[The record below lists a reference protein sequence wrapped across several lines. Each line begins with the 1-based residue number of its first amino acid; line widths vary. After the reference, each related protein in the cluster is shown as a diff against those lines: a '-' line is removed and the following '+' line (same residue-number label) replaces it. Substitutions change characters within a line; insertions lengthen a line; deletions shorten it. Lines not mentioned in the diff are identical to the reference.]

1 MGQGYSL
8 TTLSAGSAGIDVPEL
23 SDLVYEKSMGGGRFM
38 KSIRARQQNG
48 LVFVKVIMKP
58 YPTMQ
63 LEPYV
68 KAIIQERKLLSD
80 VPNALSYERI
90 LETSTSG
97 YLVRQYIH
105 SSLYDRMST
114 RPFLEDIEKK
124 WIAFQLLCALRDCH
138 SLDVFHGDIKTEN
151 ILVTSW
157 NWLYLSDFSSSF
169 KPTFL
174 PEDNPADFSFYFD
187 ISGRRTCYLAPERFL
202 VAGEEPGS
210 RHVNWAMDIFS
221 AGCVIAELFL
231 ESPIFTLSQMYKY
244 QKGEYSPEHSQL
256 VKIEDPEIRELILHM
271 IQLEPESRYSA
282 EEYLNFW
289 KNKAFPEYFYSFLHQ
304 YMSLM
309 TDPSSGRTKVD
320 AESSNR
326 GEPDDRIERVCLDFD
341 KISYFL
347 GIPPRSPPINTSGS
361 NAVSRLTGS
370 TLPVKL
376 DLPDGDGDGN
386 QTILPSPQLQSD
398 EGVLIFLSLVVSNL
412 RTTSKASARIKAC
425 DILLAFAERLSDE
438 AKLDRVL
445 PYIMILLTDRTDAVK
460 VAAIR
465 TLTQLLEMVH
475 VVSPV
480 NAYLFSE
487 YIFPRLQPFIVS
499 SKSSPSP
506 MVRAAYASCIA
517 SLAQSSLRFLDM
529 IQALRSDTR
538 LTSLIPVG
546 FEPRWTED
554 ATYRNLYDVARIDLL
569 EYFEVHTKALL
580 TDIDASVRRA
590 FLGSVSSLC
599 VFFGNLKAN
608 EVVLSHLNTY
618 LNDRDWILKCAFFEA
633 VVGVAAYVGSNS
645 LEQYILP
652 LMIQSMTEPEE
663 FVVERVIRSLGAMA
677 DLGLFQRSTTWD
689 LLHITV
695 GFLVHPNIWIRE
707 AAVNLVV
714 KSTRF
719 LSVADIFSI
728 LGPLIRP
735 FLKVKIVGF
744 SEAELL
750 EALKRPMSRNTYEM
764 AFLWASKTDKG
775 IFWKS
780 ASRDAF
786 SLSDPGSHS
795 SRVGRNF
802 SPSMSSQS
810 KNEEDEQWL
819 SRLRNL
825 GMTSEDEFKL
835 LALRDYIWRVSLR
848 QSREVEA
855 ESSLPLGDIISL
867 SRHGVT
873 PQTVFFDKNLNDKPR
888 NTSLERD
895 TSRTRTPFDDQRPR
909 TIADALLDA
918 STTIERA
925 SSAHRK
931 HIRHGSQL
939 RREIDVPQPR
949 NTAVESSS
957 SSPAASSP
965 ATGPGSRPMSPPSSD
980 VERHPIPPSRRLSSG
995 QESSSTTPTNADTLS
1010 LRGLPVHRKSSAINL
1025 LNRNETAKAYA
1036 ETSTSS
1042 ANAFGKVDAPF
1053 QRAGTPQPSALSHA
1067 HERKPVQ
1074 TMAASRRYRANHSY
1088 SGDDPVVLRLLDNV
1102 FAENYPTDLFDLGPY
1117 VKELDSRLPIPKPN
1131 TQNIHKLWKPE
1142 GNLVVTF
1149 GEHSGPVNRIALPPD
1164 HSFFV
1169 TASDDSTVK
1178 IWDTM
1183 RLERNL
1189 TPRSRQTHRHAPGAR
1204 VKALTFV
1211 ENTYTFVSGATD
1223 GSIHA
1228 VKIDYQKVNDNA
1240 RYGKLQLVREYQ
1252 LPATENGSQEYAV
1265 WMEHFRDEG
1274 QSTLLIATNTC
1285 RILALDMKTML
1296 PVFTL
1301 ENPVHHGTPTTF
1313 CCDRRHTW
1321 LLVGTTHGILD
1332 LWDLRF
1338 RVRLKAWGLPG
1349 WGSIHRVQLHPIK
1362 SRGRW
1367 VCVSS
1372 SGSHGNEITVWDIE
1386 KFRCREVYQAAPL
1399 NSNDSA
1405 TTNGGAATTTHPRGS
1420 RAPANARIHRP
1431 SARDFEAWPVDE
1443 DRPEGMLSRFATAS
1457 PAAVG
1462 MEAGPPAGG
1471 NNGSPAPP
1479 NNPSGD
1485 RLGTLAFTV
1494 GLNVPADE
1502 KAASSTSKLGFIVSA
1517 GSDRRI
1523 RFWDLA
1529 NPAGSMIVSGLDT
1542 VSNGHAAGK
1551 PQYESTQPGPN
1562 LSVITEHMP
1571 RSSANS
1577 DGAAAAGSKKG
1588 ASLRPPRSTVIS
1600 LQQQMLL
1607 KSHLDIIQDV
1617 AVLRQP
1623 YGMIVSV
1630 DRAGMVY
1637 VFK

>member
-1 MGQGYSL
+1 M
-8 TTLSAGSAGIDVPEL
+8 
-23 SDLVYEKSMGGGRFM
+23 
-38 KSIRARQQNG
+38 
-48 LVFVKVIMKP
+48 
-58 YPTMQ
+58 
-63 LEPYV
+63 
-68 KAIIQERKLLSD
+68 
-80 VPNALSYERI
+80 
-90 LETSTSG
+90 
-97 YLVRQYIH
+97 
-105 SSLYDRMST
+105 
-114 RPFLEDIEKK
+114 
-124 WIAFQLLCALRDCH
+124 RDSH

-151 ILVTSW
+151 VLVTSW
-157 NWLYLSDFSSSF
+157 NWLYLSDYSSSF

-202 VAGEEPGS
+202 VAGEEPGN

-244 QKGEYSPEHSQL
+244 RKGEYSPEHSQL
-256 VKIEDPEIRELILHM
+256 MKIEDLEIRELILHM

-309 TDPSSGRTKVD
+309 TDPFSGRTKVD
-320 AESSNR
+320 AESNNR
-326 GEPDDRIERVCLDFD
+326 GETDDRIERVCLDFD

-347 GIPPRSPPINTSGS
+347 GLPPRASTNGPSGTNT
-361 NAVSRLTGS
+361 ASRLTGNI
-370 TLPVKL
+370 LPVKL
-376 DLPDGDGDGN
+376 DLPDGDGDE
-386 QTILPSPQLQSD
+386 TRKIITSARTQSN

-425 DILLAFAERLSDE
+425 DILLAFAEILSDE

-445 PYIMILLTDRTDAVK
+445 PYIMILLADRTDTVK
-460 VAAIR
+460 AAAIR

-480 NAYLFSE
+480 NAYLFPE
-487 YIFPRLQPFIVS
+487 YIFPRLQPFIIS
-499 SKSSPSP
+499 SKHNPSS

-554 ATYRNLYDVARIDLL
+554 ATYHNLYDVARIDLL

-580 TDIDASVRRA
+580 TDTDASVRRA

-599 VFFGNLKAN
+599 VFFGNLKTN
-608 EVVLSHLNTY
+608 EVILSHLNTY

-633 VVGVAAYVGSNS
+633 VVGVAAYVGSTS

-652 LMIQSMTEPEE
+652 LMIQSMTDPEE
-663 FVVERVIRSLGAMA
+663 FVVEKVIRSLAAMA

-707 AAVNLVV
+707 ATVNLVV
-714 KSTRF
+714 KSAKF

-728 LGPLIRP
+728 LAPLIRP
-735 FLKVKIVGF
+735 YVKVKIVGF
-744 SEAELL
+744 SETELF
-750 EALKRPMSRNTYEM
+750 EALKRPMSRSIYEM
-764 AFLWASKTDKG
+764 VSLWASKTDKG

-786 SLSDPGSHS
+786 SLPEPSSHR
-795 SRVGRNF
+795 SRVVRSVNL
-802 SPSMSSQS
+802 SMSSQP

-825 GMTSEDEFKL
+825 GMTPEDEFKI
-835 LALRDYIWRVSLR
+835 LALRDYIHRVSLR
-848 QSREVEA
+848 QLRDVEK
-855 ESSLPLGDIISL
+855 ESALPLGEIISL
-867 SRHGVT
+867 SQHGVT
-873 PQTVFFDKNLNDKPR
+873 PQTVFFDKNLNEKPR
-888 NTSLERD
+888 NASLERN
-895 TSRTRTPFDDQRPR
+895 TSRTRTSLDDHRPR

-918 STTIERA
+918 STTIER
-925 SSAHRK
+925 SPSAHRK
-931 HIRHGSQL
+931 HIRTRSQL
-939 RREIDVPQPR
+939 HKEVEVPKPR
-949 NTAVESSS
+949 NIAVESSS

-965 ATGPGSRPMSPPSSD
+965 AAGPGSRPMSPPGSD
-980 VERHPIPPSRRLSSG
+980 VERNLVPLDRRSSTG
-995 QESSSTTPTNADTLS
+995 QESSSTTPTNADNLS
-1010 LRGLPVHRKSSAINL
+1010 LRGLPVQRKASAINL
-1025 LNRNETAKAYA
+1025 LNRNDTAKAYA

-1042 ANAFGKVDAPF
+1042 ANAFGKLDAPVH
-1053 QRAGTPQPSALSHA
+1053 RAGTPQPSVLSHA
-1067 HERKPVQ
+1067 HERKPTQAV
-1074 TMAASRRYRANHSY
+1074 AASRRYRANHSY
-1088 SGDDPVVLRLLDNV
+1088 TGDDPVVLRLLDNV

-1117 VKELDSRLPIPKPN
+1117 VKELDSRQPIPKTN
-1131 TQNIHKLWKPE
+1131 TQNIHIPWKPE
-1142 GNLVVTF
+1142 GNLVTTF
-1149 GEHSGPVNRIALPPD
+1149 GEHSGPVNRIAVPPD
-1164 HSFFV
+1164 HSFFM

-1178 IWDTM
+1178 VWDTI

-1189 TPRSRQTHRHAPGAR
+1189 TPRSRQTHRHSPGAR

-1223 GSIHA
+1223 GTIHA
-1228 VKIDYQKVNDNA
+1228 VRVDYQKVNETA

-1252 LPATENGSQEYAV
+1252 LPVAENGLQEYAV

-1274 QSTLLIATNTC
+1274 QSTLLVATNTC

-1321 LLVGTTHGILD
+1321 LLIGTTHGVLD

-1349 WGSIHRVQLHPIK
+1349 WGYIHRVQLHPIK

-1372 SGSHGNEITVWDIE
+1372 SGSRGNEITVWDIE

-1399 NSNDSA
+1399 NSNETA
-1405 TTNGGAATTTHPRGS
+1405 THNGGAATTHHRSS
-1420 RAPANARIHRP
+1420 RAAATTRTHRP
-1431 SARDFEAWPVDE
+1431 SIRDFEAWPVDE

-1457 PAAVG
+1457 PAAAG
-1462 MEAGPPAGG
+1462 IEAGPPAGG
-1471 NNGSPAPP
+1471 SNGSAESPTTLV
-1479 NNPSGD
+1479 GD
-1485 RLGTLAFTV
+1485 RMGTLAFV
-1494 GLNVPADE
+1494 GGLNTPDDD
-1502 KAASSTSKLGFIVSA
+1502 KAASSNSKLGFIVSA

-1529 NPAGSMIVSGLDT
+1529 NPAGSMIISGLDA
-1542 VSNGHAAGK
+1542 VANGTAASK

-1562 LSVITEHMP
+1562 LSVVTEHMP
-1571 RSSANS
+1571 RSSAG
-1577 DGAAAAGSKKG
+1577 DGAAAPGSKKG
-1588 ASLRPPRSTVIS
+1588 ASPRPPRSTVIS

>member
-1 MGQGYSL
+1 
-8 TTLSAGSAGIDVPEL
+8 
-23 SDLVYEKSMGGGRFM
+23 
-38 KSIRARQQNG
+38 
-48 LVFVKVIMKP
+48 
-58 YPTMQ
+58 
-63 LEPYV
+63 
-68 KAIIQERKLLSD
+68 
-80 VPNALSYERI
+80 
-90 LETSTSG
+90 
-97 YLVRQYIH
+97 
-105 SSLYDRMST
+105 
-114 RPFLEDIEKK
+114 
-124 WIAFQLLCALRDCH
+124 LRDSH

-151 ILVTSW
+151 VLVTSW
-157 NWLYLSDFSSSF
+157 NWLYLSDYSSSF

-202 VAGEEPGS
+202 VAGEEPGN

-231 ESPIFTLSQMYKY
+231 ESPIFTLSQIYKY
-244 QKGEYSPEHSQL
+244 RKGEYSPEHSQL
-256 VKIEDPEIRELILHM
+256 VKIEDLEIRELILHM

-320 AESSNR
+320 AESNNR
-326 GEPDDRIERVCLDFD
+326 GETDDRIERVCLDFD

-347 GIPPRSPPINTSGS
+347 GVPPRASAGGPSATNP
-361 NAVSRLTGS
+361 APRLTGS

-386 QTILPSPQLQSD
+386 QITASSPQLQSD
-398 EGVLIFLSLVVSNL
+398 EGVLIFLGLVASNL

-425 DILLAFAERLSDE
+425 DVLLAFAEKLSDE

-445 PYIMILLTDRTDAVK
+445 PYVMILLADRTDSVK

-475 VVSPV
+475 VVTPV
-480 NAYLFSE
+480 NAYLFPE
-487 YIFPRLQPFIVS
+487 YIFPRLQPFIIS
-499 SKSSPSP
+499 SKHNPSP

-554 ATYRNLYDVARIDLL
+554 ATYHNLYDVARIDLL

-580 TDIDASVRRA
+580 TDTDASVRRA

-608 EVVLSHLNTY
+608 EVILSHLNTY

-633 VVGVAAYVGSNS
+633 VVGVAAYVGSTN

-663 FVVERVIRSLGAMA
+663 FVVEKVIRSLAAMA

-689 LLHITV
+689 LLHITI

-707 AAVNLVV
+707 AAVSLVV
-714 KSTRF
+714 KSTKF

-728 LGPLIRP
+728 LTPLIRP
-735 FLKVKIVGF
+735 YLKVKIVGF

-750 EALKRPMSRNTYEM
+750 DALKRPMSRNIYEIV
-764 AFLWASKTDKG
+764 FLWASKTDKG

-786 SLSDPGSHS
+786 SLSEPGSHS
-795 SRVGRNF
+795 SRVGRSV

-825 GMTSEDEFKL
+825 GMTVEDEFKI
-835 LALRDYIWRVSLR
+835 LALRDYICRVSLR
-848 QSREVEA
+848 QSRDVEA
-855 ESSLPLGDIISL
+855 ETTLPLGEIISL
-867 SRHGVT
+867 SQQGVT
-873 PQTVFFDKNLNDKPR
+873 PQTVFFDKNLNEKSR
-888 NTSLERD
+888 NTSLERN
-895 TSRTRTPFDDQRPR
+895 TSRTRNPLDDPRPR

-918 STTIERA
+918 STTIER
-925 SSAHRK
+925 SPSAHRR
-931 HIRHGSQL
+931 HIRTRSQL
-939 RREIDVPQPR
+939 HKEIEIPHPR
-949 NTAVESSS
+949 SIAVESSS

-965 ATGPGSRPMSPPSSD
+965 AAAPGSRPMSPPGSD
-980 VERHPIPPSRRLSSG
+980 VERHTIHANRRLSSG

-1010 LRGLPVHRKSSAINL
+1010 LRGLPVQRKSSAINL
-1025 LNRNETAKAYA
+1025 LNRNDTAKAYA
-1036 ETSTSS
+1036 ETGTSA
-1042 ANAFGKVDAPF
+1042 ANVFGKVDAPV
-1053 QRAGTPQPSALSHA
+1053 QRSGAPQPSALSHA
-1067 HERKPVQ
+1067 YERKPTQAVV
-1074 TMAASRRYRANHSY
+1074 ASRRYRANHSY
-1088 SGDDPVVLRLLDNV
+1088 TGDDPVVLRLLDNV

-1117 VKELDSRLPIPKPN
+1117 VKELDSRQPIPKSN
-1131 TQNIHKLWKPE
+1131 SQNVNKLWKPE
-1142 GNLVVTF
+1142 GNLVATF
-1149 GEHSGPVNRIALPPD
+1149 GEHSGPVNRIAVPPD

-1178 IWDTM
+1178 IWDTI

-1189 TPRSRQTHRHAPGAR
+1189 TPRSRQTHRHSPGAR

-1228 VKIDYQKVNDNA
+1228 VRIDYQKVNEIA

-1252 LPATENGSQEYAV
+1252 LPVAENGLQEYAV

-1321 LLVGTTHGILD
+1321 LLIGTTHGVLD

-1349 WGSIHRVQLHPIK
+1349 WGYIHRVQLHPIK

-1372 SGSHGNEITVWDIE
+1372 SGIHGNEITVWDIE

-1399 NSNDSA
+1399 NSSETATPNGSA
-1405 TTNGGAATTTHPRGS
+1405 PTTHHRSSRGTATS
-1420 RAPANARIHRP
+1420 RAHRL

-1443 DRPEGMLSRFATAS
+1443 DRPEGMLSRFATTS
-1457 PAAVG
+1457 PAAAG
-1462 MEAGPPAGG
+1462 LEAGPPVVG
-1471 NNGSPAPP
+1471 NNGSAAAPT
-1479 NNPSGD
+1479 NLAGD
-1485 RLGTLAFTV
+1485 RMGTLAFIG
-1494 GLNVPADE
+1494 GLNTPDDD
-1502 KAASSTSKLGFIVSA
+1502 KAASSNSKLGFIVSA

-1529 NPAGSMIVSGLDT
+1529 NPAGSMIVSGLDA
-1542 VSNGHAAGK
+1542 VANGTAASK
-1551 PQYESTQPGPN
+1551 PQYETTQPGPH
-1562 LSVITEHMP
+1562 LSMVIEHMP
-1571 RSSANS
+1571 RSSG
-1577 DGAAAAGSKKG
+1577 DGAAAAVSKKG
-1588 ASLRPPRSTVIS
+1588 ASPRPPRSTVIS

>member
-68 KAIIQERKLLSD
+68 KAIIRERKLLSD

-97 YLVRQYIH
+97 YMVRQYIH

-124 WIAFQLLCALRDCH
+124 WIAFQLLCALRDSH

-151 ILVTSW
+151 VLVTSW
-157 NWLYLSDFSSSF
+157 NWLYLSDYSSSF

-187 ISGRRTCYLAPERFL
+187 TSGRRTCYLAPERFL
-202 VAGEEPGS
+202 VAGEEPGN

-231 ESPIFTLSQMYKY
+231 ESPIFTLSQIYKY
-244 QKGEYSPEHSQL
+244 RKGEYSPEHSQL

-289 KNKAFPEYFYSFLHQ
+289 KTKAFPEYFYSFLHQ

-320 AESSNR
+320 AESNNR
-326 GEPDDRIERVCLDFD
+326 GETDDRIERVCLDFD

-347 GIPPRSPPINTSGS
+347 GIPPRTSPCGPCGM
-361 NAVSRLTGS
+361 NAAPRLTGNI
-370 TLPVKL
+370 LPVKL
-376 DLPDGDGDGN
+376 DLPDGDGEVDGN
-386 QTILPSPQLQSD
+386 QMTVSSPGSQSD

-425 DILLAFAERLSDE
+425 DILLAFAEKLSDE

-445 PYIMILLTDRTDAVK
+445 PYVMILVADRTDSVK

-475 VVSPV
+475 VVTPV
-480 NAYLFSE
+480 NAYLFPE
-487 YIFPRLQPFIVS
+487 YIFPRLQPFIIS
-499 SKSSPSP
+499 SKHNPSP

-529 IQALRSDTR
+529 VQALRSDTR

-554 ATYRNLYDVARIDLL
+554 ATYHNLYDVARIDLL

-580 TDIDASVRRA
+580 TDTDASVRRA

-608 EVVLSHLNTY
+608 EVILSHLNTY

-633 VVGVAAYVGSNS
+633 VVGVAAYVGSTN

-663 FVVERVIRSLGAMA
+663 FVVEKVIRSLAAMA

-689 LLHITV
+689 LLHITI

-707 AAVNLVV
+707 AAVSFVV
-714 KSTRF
+714 KSTKF

-728 LGPLIRP
+728 LTPLIRP
-735 FLKVKIVGF
+735 YLKVKTVGF
-744 SEAELL
+744 TEAELL
-750 EALKRPMSRNTYEM
+750 DALKRPMSRKIYEM
-764 AFLWASKTDKG
+764 VFLWASKTDKG

-786 SLSDPGSHS
+786 SLSEPGSHS
-795 SRVGRNF
+795 SRLGR
-802 SPSMSSQS
+802 SVSLSMSSQT

-825 GMTSEDEFKL
+825 GMTVEDEFKI
-835 LALRDYIWRVSLR
+835 LALRDYICKVSLR
-848 QSREVEA
+848 QSRDVET
-855 ESSLPLGDIISL
+855 ETTLPFGEIISL
-867 SRHGVT
+867 SQQGVT
-873 PQTVFFDKNLNDKPR
+873 PQTVFFDKNLNDKSR
-888 NTSLERD
+888 NTSLERN
-895 TSRTRTPFDDQRPR
+895 TSRTRNHLDDPRPR

-918 STTIERA
+918 STTIER
-925 SSAHRK
+925 SPSAHRK
-931 HIRHGSQL
+931 HTRTQSQL
-939 RREIDVPQPR
+939 HKEIEIPHQREI
-949 NTAVESSS
+949 AFESSS
-957 SSPAASSP
+957 SSPAA
-965 ATGPGSRPMSPPSSD
+965 PGSRPLSPPGPD
-980 VERHPIPPSRRLSSG
+980 VEQHTIHANRGLSSG
-995 QESSSTTPTNADTLS
+995 QGSSSTTPTNADTLS
-1010 LRGLPVHRKSSAINL
+1010 LTGLPVQRKSSAINL
-1025 LNRNETAKAYA
+1025 LNRNDTAKAYA
-1036 ETSTSS
+1036 ETGTSS
-1042 ANAFGKVDAPF
+1042 ANAFGKVDAPI
-1053 QRAGTPQPSALSHA
+1053 QRGGTPQPSVLSHA
-1067 HERKPVQ
+1067 LDRKPTQAV
-1074 TMAASRRYRANHSY
+1074 MASRRYRANHSY
-1088 SGDDPVVLRLLDNV
+1088 TGDDPVVLRLLDNV

-1117 VKELDSRLPIPKPN
+1117 VKEIESRQPIPKAN
-1131 TQNIHKLWKPE
+1131 SQNVNKIWKPE
-1142 GNLVVTF
+1142 GNLVATF

-1178 IWDTM
+1178 VWDTI

-1189 TPRSRQTHRHAPGAR
+1189 TPRSRLTHRHSSGAR

-1228 VKIDYQKVNDNA
+1228 VRIDYQKVNENT

-1252 LPATENGSQEYAV
+1252 LPVAENGLQEYAV
-1265 WMEHFRDEG
+1265 WMDHFREEG

-1296 PVFTL
+1296 PIFTL

-1321 LLVGTTHGILD
+1321 LLIGTTHGVLD

-1349 WGSIHRVQLHPIK
+1349 WGYIHRVQLHPIK

-1372 SGSHGNEITVWDIE
+1372 SGSRGNEITVWDIE
-1386 KFRCREVYQAAPL
+1386 KFRCREVYQAAPP
-1399 NSNDSA
+1399 NFSDTA
-1405 TTNGGAATTTHPRGS
+1405 APNGGATTTHHRSSRGTATG
-1420 RAPANARIHRP
+1420 RAPRL

-1443 DRPEGMLSRFATAS
+1443 DRPEGMLSRFATTS
-1457 PAAVG
+1457 PAA
-1462 MEAGPPAGG
+1462 AGIETGPSAGG
-1471 NNGSPAPP
+1471 NNGSAAAPT
-1479 NNPSGD
+1479 NLAGD
-1485 RLGTLAFTV
+1485 RMGMLAFTG
-1494 GLNVPADE
+1494 GLNAPDDD
-1502 KAASSTSKLGFIVSA
+1502 KAASSNSKLGFIVSA

-1529 NPAGSMIVSGLDT
+1529 NPAGSMIVSGLDA
-1542 VSNGHAAGK
+1542 VANGTAASK
-1551 PQYESTQPGPN
+1551 PQYETTQPGPN
-1562 LSVITEHMP
+1562 LSMVIEHMP
-1571 RSSANS
+1571 RSSGDS
-1577 DGAAAAGSKKG
+1577 AAAAGSKKG
-1588 ASLRPPRSTVIS
+1588 ASPRPPRGTVIS

>member
-58 YPTMQ
+58 YPTME
-63 LEPYV
+63 LEPYI
-68 KAIIQERKLLSD
+68 KAIIRERKLLSD
-80 VPNALSYERI
+80 VPNALSYERF

-97 YLVRQYIH
+97 YLIRQYIH

-124 WIAFQLLCALRDCH
+124 WIAFQLLGALRDCH
-138 SLDVFHGDIKTEN
+138 SMDVFHGDIKTEN

-202 VAGEEPGS
+202 VAGEEPGN

-231 ESPIFTLSQMYKY
+231 ESPIFTLSQIYKY
-244 QKGEYSPEHSQL
+244 RKGEYSPEHGPL
-256 VKIEDPEIRELILHM
+256 AKIEDPEIRELIMHM

-320 AESSNR
+320 AESANR

-347 GIPPRSPPINTSGS
+347 GSSSRGSQGAPSP
-361 NAVSRLTGS
+361 AVSRLTGDI
-370 TLPVKL
+370 LPVKL
-376 DLPDGDGDGN
+376 DLPEGGN
-386 QTILPSPQLQSD
+386 NQASGTQPD
-398 EGVLIFLSLVVSNL
+398 EGVLIFLTLVVSNL

-445 PYIMILLTDRTDAVK
+445 PYIMLLLADRTDSVK

-465 TLTQLLEMVH
+465 TLTQLLEMVQ

-480 NAYLFSE
+480 NAYLFPE
-487 YIFPRLQPFIVS
+487 YIFPRLQHFVIS
-499 SKSSPSP
+499 SKSNPSV

-538 LTSLIPVG
+538 LTALIPVG

-554 ATYRNLYDVARIDLL
+554 ATYHNLYDVARIDLL

-580 TDIDASVRRA
+580 TDTDATVRRA
-590 FLGSVSSLC
+590 FLGSVSRLC

-633 VVGVAAYVGSNS
+633 VVGVAAYVGSTS

-663 FVVERVIRSLGAMA
+663 FVVEKVIRCLGAMA

-689 LLHITV
+689 LLHITL

-714 KSTRF
+714 KSTKF
-719 LSVADIFSI
+719 LAVADIYSI
-728 LGPLIRP
+728 LTPLIRP

-744 SEAELL
+744 SQVEILD
-750 EALKRPMSRNTYEM
+750 ALKRPMSRSVYEM
-764 AFLWASKTDKG
+764 AFIWASKSDKG

-780 ASRDAF
+780 ASRDGAF
-786 SLSDPGSHS
+786 SLSDPGAHGF
-795 SRVGRNF
+795 RPGRSF
-802 SPSMSSQS
+802 SLSAHS
-810 KNEEDEQWL
+810 KNDEDEQWL
-819 SRLRNL
+819 AKLRNL
-825 GMTSEDEFKL
+825 GMTPEDEFKL
-835 LALRDYIWRVSLR
+835 LALKDYIWRVSLR
-848 QSREVEA
+848 QARDVDSQ
-855 ESSLPLGDIISL
+855 PTPPWNDIISL
-867 SRHGVT
+867 AHHGLT
-873 PQTVFFDKNLNDKPR
+873 PQTVFFDKNVNDKPQ
-888 NTSLERD
+888 S
-895 TSRTRTPFDDQRPR
+895 TSRDRTESPRPEESRPR

-918 STTIERA
+918 STTIERTPHSGHKHMRSRSQLHKGIEIRPSRPGDTA
-925 SSAHRK
+925 VDSSA
-931 HIRHGSQL
+931 
-939 RREIDVPQPR
+939 
-949 NTAVESSS
+949 

-965 ATGPGSRPMSPPSSD
+965 AHGPGTRPLSSPVLD
-980 VERHPIPPSRRLSSG
+980 IPTPARRLSSG
-995 QESSSTTPTNADTLS
+995 QESSSTTPTNTDNMS
-1010 LRGLPVHRKSSAINL
+1010 VRSERVQKKSSAINL
-1025 LNRNETAKAYA
+1025 LGRNETTKTYA
-1036 ETSTSS
+1036 ETSTNS
-1042 ANAFGKVDAPF
+1042 ANAFGKVDAPV
-1053 QRAGTPQPSALSHA
+1053 QRSGTPQPSGITQAY
-1067 HERKPVQ
+1067 ERMPVQ
-1074 TMAASRRYRANHSY
+1074 AAARRYRANHSY
-1088 SGDDPVVLRLLDNV
+1088 AGDDPTVLRLLDNV

-1117 VKELDSRLPIPKPN
+1117 VKELDLRQPIRKANTHDPN
-1131 TQNIHKLWKPE
+1131 KIWRPE
-1142 GNLVVTF
+1142 GNLVATF
-1149 GEHSGPVNRIALPPD
+1149 GEHSGPVNRIAVPPD

-1178 IWDTM
+1178 IWDTT

-1204 VKALTFV
+1204 VQALTFV

-1228 VKIDYQKVNDNA
+1228 VRVDYHKVNETV

-1252 LPATENGSQEYAV
+1252 LPVMENGSPEYAV

-1274 QSTLLIATNTC
+1274 QSTLLVATNAC

-1296 PVFTL
+1296 PVYTL

-1349 WGSIHRVQLHPIK
+1349 WGSIQRIQLHPTK
-1362 SRGRW
+1362 PRGRW

-1386 KFRCREVYQAAPL
+1386 RFRCREVYQATPL
-1399 NSNDSA
+1399 DAHENNSNGTHRASRP
-1405 TTNGGAATTTHPRGS
+1405 TNTRG
-1420 RAPANARIHRP
+1420 HRTM
-1431 SARDFEAWPVDE
+1431 ARDFEAWPVDE

-1457 PAAVG
+1457 PAAAG
-1462 MEAGPPAGG
+1462 MPPTTGE
-1471 NNGSPAPP
+1471 NGSASPP
-1479 NNPSGD
+1479 NTPSGD
-1485 RLGTLAFTV
+1485 RLGTWAFAV
-1494 GLNVPADE
+1494 GLNAPDDD
-1502 KAASSTSKLGFIVSA
+1502 KASGSRCGFIVSA
-1517 GSDRRI
+1517 GCDRKI

-1529 NPAGSMIVSGLDT
+1529 RPELSMIVSGMDA
-1542 VSNGHAAGK
+1542 VSEGANAGK
-1551 PQYESTQPGPN
+1551 PRYELSQPGPN
-1562 LSVITEHMP
+1562 LLVTTEHLP
-1571 RSSANS
+1571 NAPGS
-1577 DGAAAAGSKKG
+1577 GQAAGGSRK
-1588 ASLRPPRSTVIS
+1588 ASSRPPRSTVIS

-1630 DRAGMVY
+1630 DRAGMIY
-1637 VFK
+1637 VFR